1 MFKIILNILSK
12 KLETVI
18 DNPPIGIYLNK
29 IENRSTF
36 QIKTGYFLELLTPEM
51 MKLLGSTKNKITKDE
66 NGEKVPHLE
75 ITELVLVHCNIVNS
89 DYQHDSSVLFKVVAN
104 KYFGQLLD
112 ISRKNIYLRTFI

>member
-75 ITELVLVHCNIVNS
+75 ITELVLVLCNIANS

-112 ISRKNIYLRTFI
+112 ISPKNIYLRTFI